1 MTVTALCPGPTATG
15 FERAAAMGS
24 GSTMFRKAASA
35 AEVATAGVKALDRGN
50 VLCYPGATPKW
61 MSVGEH
67 LLPRSV
73 TRKFARRM
81 DR

>member
-1 MTVTALCPGPTATG
+1 MTVTALCTGPTATG